1 MEKST
6 YSIGDQR
13 LPDINR
19 YNISSGC
26 APLDQLIGGGYPRK
40 MISQI
45 YGEPGGGKS
54 TFCLTAA
61 ISVLQSGRCVIYV
74 DTESFSVDRFT
85 QIAGDQAEELSERFY
100 LYEAADFDQQ
110 ATMIQDAGH
119 ILSTRDTGLI
129 VIDSATGLYRTEL
142 EHGQD
147 SLQRLSRQIVL
158 LLGYAK
164 RYDIP
169 ILITNQVYMDP
180 AKNDF
185 APLGGTSLFHLS
197 KVILR
202 IDRLPDLRRIRVMK
216 HHSRPEGGFVEFT
229 MVQNGISVIGQP
241 DNAGGMVK
249 SDSARI

>member
-1 MEKST
+1 MGERT
-6 YSIGDQR
+6 PVAG
-13 LPDINR
+13 LPAVSR
-19 YNISSGC
+19 YYESSGSNQ
-26 APLDQLIGGGYPRK
+26 LDNLIGGGYPKK
-40 MISQI
+40 MITQI

-54 TFCLTAA
+54 TFCLIAA
-61 ISVLQSGRCVIYV
+61 VSVLRAGRCVIYV

-85 QIAGDQAEELSERFY
+85 QIAGNQAEELSERFY

-110 ATMIQDAGH
+110 ASMIQDASH

-147 SLQRLSRQIVL
+147 SLQRLSRQIVV

-169 ILITNQVYMDP
+169 ILLTNQVYMDP

-185 APLGGTSLFHLS
+185 APLGGTSFFHLS

-202 IDRLPDLRRIRVMK
+202 IDRMDDGIRRIRIIK
-216 HHSRPEGGFVEFT
+216 HHARSEGEYLDFSMIQE
-229 MVQNGISVIGQP
+229 GIQVSTP
-241 DNAGGMVK
+241 
-249 SDSARI
+249 SDPVVMTDS

>member
-1 MEKST
+1 MEEDT
-6 YSIGDQR
+6 PRAG
-13 LPDINR
+13 LPEVNR
-19 YNISSGC
+19 YHESSGYH
-26 APLDQLIGGGYPRK
+26 PLDDLIGGGYPKK

-45 YGEPGGGKS
+45 YGEPGSGKS
-54 TFCLTAA
+54 TFCLIAA
-61 ISVLQSGRCVIYV
+61 ISVLSTGRCVIYI

-85 QIAGDQAEELSERFY
+85 QIAGDRAESLSERFY

-110 ATMIQDAGH
+110 ASMIQDAGT
-119 ILSTRDTGLI
+119 ILGARNPGLI
-129 VIDSATGLYRTEL
+129 VVDSATGLYRTEL

-147 SLQRLSRQIVL
+147 SLQRLSRQMVL

-169 ILITNQVYMDP
+169 VLITNQVYMDP

-202 IDRLPDLRRIRVMK
+202 IEREGNDRKVRIVK
-216 HHSRPEGGFVEFT
+216 HHARPEGGCIRFV
-229 MVQNGISVIGQP
+229 MVHEGVASP
-241 DNAGGMVK
+241 DDPAVLRNHK
-249 SDSARI
+249 

>member
-1 MEKST
+1 MGEGT
-6 YSIGDQR
+6 PEAG
-13 LPDINR
+13 LPAVNR
-19 YNISSGC
+19 YYESSGC
-26 APLDQLIGGGYPRK
+26 TPLDDLIGGGYPKK
-40 MISQI
+40 MITQI

-54 TFCLTAA
+54 TFCLIAA
-61 ISVLQSGRCVIYV
+61 ISVLKAGRCVIYV

-85 QIAGDQAEELSERFY
+85 QIAGSQAEELSERFY

-110 ATMIQDAGH
+110 ASMIQDAGH

-147 SLQRLSRQIVL
+147 SLQRLSRQIVV

-169 ILITNQVYMDP
+169 ILLTNQVYMDP

-202 IDRLPDLRRIRVMK
+202 VDRMESLRGIRIVK
-216 HHSRPEGGFVEFT
+216 HHARPEGACLNFF
-229 MVQNGISVIGQP
+229 MVQEGIQVSGISDKTCPTP
-241 DNAGGMVK
+241 DP
-249 SDSARI
+249 

>member
-1 MEKST
+1 MGKHT
-6 YSIGDQR
+6 QPLGVQKM
-13 LPDINR
+13 PDVNR
-19 YNISSGC
+19 YYVSSGC
-26 APLDQLIGGGYPRK
+26 SSLDQLIGGGYPRK

-61 ISVLQSGRCVIYV
+61 ISVLQSGRCVIYI

-85 QIAGDQAEELSERFY
+85 QIAGDRAEELSDKFY

-110 ATMIQDAGH
+110 ASMIQDAGH
-119 ILSTRDTGLI
+119 ILSTRDPGLI

-169 ILITNQVYMDP
+169 VLITNQVYMDP

-202 IDRLPDLRRIRVMK
+202 IERLPATRRIRVMK
-216 HHSRPEGGFVEFT
+216 HHSRPEGGFIEFT
-229 MVQNGISVIGQP
+229 MVQNGIAVVGAYENGE
-241 DNAGGMVK
+241 DK
-249 SDSARI
+249 SESDQATI

>member
-1 MEKST
+1 MGEGT
-6 YSIGDQR
+6 PQAG
-13 LPDINR
+13 LPAVNR
-19 YNISSGC
+19 YYESSGSV
-26 APLDQLIGGGYPRK
+26 PLDDLIGGGYPKK
-40 MISQI
+40 MITQI

-54 TFCLTAA
+54 TFCLIAA
-61 ISVLQSGRCVIYV
+61 VSVLKAGRCVVYI

-85 QIAGDQAEELSERFY
+85 QIAGDRAEELSERFY

-110 ATMIQDAGH
+110 ASMIQDASH

-147 SLQRLSRQIVL
+147 SLQRLSRQIVV

-180 AKNDF
+180 GKNDY

-202 IDRLPDLRRIRVMK
+202 IDRLNGQRRVSIVK
-216 HHSRPEGGFVEFT
+216 HHAQPEGNNLHFSMIQE
-229 MVQNGISVIGQP
+229 GIQVAGVSEEVIPG
-241 DNAGGMVK
+241 
-249 SDSARI
+249 S

>member
-1 MEKST
+1 MEDT
-6 YSIGDQR
+6 PQAG
-13 LPDINR
+13 LPAVNR
-19 YNISSGC
+19 YCELSGYL
-26 APLDQLIGGGYPRK
+26 PLDILIGGGYPKK

-45 YGEPGGGKS
+45 YGEPGSGKS

-61 ISVLQSGRCVIYV
+61 VAVLKTGRSVVYI

-85 QIAGDQAEELSERFY
+85 QIAGDAAVPLSERFY

-110 ATMIQDAGH
+110 ASMIQDAAH
-119 ILSTRDTGLI
+119 ILTSKNPGLI
-129 VIDSATGLYRTEL
+129 VVDSATGLYRTEL

-147 SLQRLSRQIVL
+147 SLQRLSRQMVV

-169 ILITNQVYMDP
+169 VLITNQVYMDP
-180 AKNDF
+180 GRNDF

-202 IDRLPDLRRIRVMK
+202 IDRLNGIRRIRIAK
-216 HHSRPEGGFVEFT
+216 HHSHAEGGYIDFV
-229 MVQNGISVIGQP
+229 MVQDGISEAP
-241 DNAGGMVK
+241 DHLKA
-249 SDSARI
+249 

>member
-1 MEKST
+1 MEEDTHPKSGMRMADT
-6 YSIGDQR
+6 D
-13 LPDINR
+13 R
-19 YNISSGC
+19 YYTSSGC
-26 APLDQLIGGGYPRK
+26 PPLDQLIGGGYPKK

-45 YGEPGGGKS
+45 YGEPGSGKS

-61 ISVLQSGRCVIYV
+61 ISVLRAGRSVIYI

-85 QIAGDQAEELSERFY
+85 QIAGDQAGELSERFY

-110 ATMIQDAGH
+110 ATMIQGAAS
-119 ILSTRDTGLI
+119 ILGSRDTGLI

-169 ILITNQVYMDP
+169 VLITNQVYMDP
-180 AKNDF
+180 SKNDF

-197 KVILR
+197 KIILR
-202 IDRLPDLRRIRVMK
+202 IERTNTLRRIRVMK
-216 HHSRPEGGFVEFT
+216 HHARPEGGCIEFS
-229 MVQNGISVIGQP
+229 MVQQGIEVVGSSSP
-241 DNAGGMVK
+241 DGENPSSSGHT
-249 SDSARI
+249 